1 MTATERRIQLAIV
14 LRNRKR
20 DTIDNLAFEF
30 VVCRNTIKNDLMF
43 LTEYMCLT
51 TQYMCL
57 TTQQGRGGGVKV
69 DSRSRDPTTFTE
81 EEWEVLQKLLP
92 QTRGRDHEVLQGII
106 RKIKRR
112 EE

>member
-20 DTIDNLAFEF
+20 DTIANPAVECG
-30 VVCRNTIKNDLMF
+30 VCRNTKQNVLMF
-43 LTEYMCLT
+43 LTE
-51 TQYMCL
+51 YMCL

>member
-1 MTATERRIQLAIV
+1 MTATERRIQLAII

-30 VVCRNTIKNDLMF
+30 GVCRNTIKNDLMF

-51 TQYMCL
+51 TQH
-57 TTQQGRGGGVKV
+57 GRGGGVKV

>member
-30 VVCRNTIKNDLMF
+30 GVCRNTIKNVLMF
-43 LTEYMCLT
+43 LTE
-51 TQYMCL
+51 YMCL

-81 EEWEVLQKLLP
+81 DEWEVLQKLLP

>member
-14 LRNRKR
+14 LRNRKS

-30 VVCRNTIKNDLMF
+30 GVCRDAIKNDLLF

-51 TQYMCL
+51 TK
-57 TTQQGRGGGVKV
+57 QGRGSGVEV
-69 DSRSRDPTTFTE
+69 ESRSRDPTETFSE
-81 EEWEVLQKLLP
+81 EEESLLNGFLP
-92 QTRGRDHEVLQGII
+92 HVHGRELEVLQGII

-112 EE
+112 KA

>member
-14 LRNRKR
+14 LRNRKH

-30 VVCRNTIKNDLMF
+30 GVCRNTIKNDLMF
-43 LTEYMCLT
+43 LTE
-51 TQYMCL
+51 YMCL

>member
-30 VVCRNTIKNDLMF
+30 GVCRNTIKNDLMF

-51 TQYMCL
+51 TQQC
-57 TTQQGRGGGVKV
+57 RGGGVKV

>member
-1 MTATERRIQLAIV
+1 MVERTATERRIQLAIV
-14 LRNRKR
+14 LRNRKC

-30 VVCRNTIKNDLMF
+30 GVCRNTIKNDLTF
-43 LTEYMCLT
+43 LTE
-51 TQYMCL
+51 YMCL

-69 DSRSRDPTTFTE
+69 DSRTRDPTTFTV

-92 QTRGRDHEVLQGII
+92 QTKGREYEVLQGII

-112 EE
+112 KE

>member
-1 MTATERRIQLAIV
+1 M
-14 LRNRKR
+14 
-20 DTIDNLAFEF
+20 DN
-30 VVCRNTIKNDLMF
+30 
-43 LTEYMCLT
+43 
-51 TQYMCL
+51 
-57 TTQQGRGGGVKV
+57 
-69 DSRSRDPTTFTE
+69 RSRDPTTFTE